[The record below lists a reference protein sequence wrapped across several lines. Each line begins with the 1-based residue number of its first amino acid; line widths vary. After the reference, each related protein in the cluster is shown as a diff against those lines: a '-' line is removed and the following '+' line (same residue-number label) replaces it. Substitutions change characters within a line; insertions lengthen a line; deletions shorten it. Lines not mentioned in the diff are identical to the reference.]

1 MNRIQVGSL
10 VYISRN
16 NKLQLVKIL
25 LIDYLNKTFLM
36 FVVWKDPLSD
46 EWLEKGVGF
55 DEVIG

>member
-25 LIDYLNKTFLM
+25 AIDYLNKTLR
-36 FVVWKDPLSD
+36 VVWKDPLSD